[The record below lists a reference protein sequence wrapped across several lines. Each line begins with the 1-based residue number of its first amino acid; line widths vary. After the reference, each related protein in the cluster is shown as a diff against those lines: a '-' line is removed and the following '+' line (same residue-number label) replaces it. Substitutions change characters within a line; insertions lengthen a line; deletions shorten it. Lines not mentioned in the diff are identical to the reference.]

1 MCRRDLRVPHG
12 YKGKIEKNVNVNKE
26 IYINLKI
33 IENFKKLLL
42 LLKNCVKILLLV
54 EYFWVIYNLDKE
66 AFGDECSIVGQNKK
80 NQQAIA

>member
-1 MCRRDLRVPHG
+1 MATAWIRV
-12 YKGKIEKNVNVNKE
+12 KNRKICKNKKEK
-26 IYINLKI
+26 YQNLKI

-42 LLKNCVKILLLV
+42 LLKILLLV

>member
-1 MCRRDLRVPHG
+1 MATAWIRV
-12 YKGKIEKNVNVNKE
+12 KNRKICKNKKEK
-26 IYINLKI
+26 YQNLKI

-42 LLKNCVKILLLV
+42 LLKNCVKIQLLV
-54 EYFWVIYNLDKE
+54 EYFGALYKLDKE

>member
-1 MCRRDLRVPHG
+1 MATAWIRV
-12 YKGKIEKNVNVNKE
+12 KNRKICKNKKEK
-26 IYINLKI
+26 YQNLKI

-54 EYFWVIYNLDKE
+54 EYFWVIYNLEKE

>member
-1 MCRRDLRVPHG
+1 VLERPVATAWIRV
-12 YKGKIEKNVNVNKE
+12 KNRKICKNKKEK
-26 IYINLKI
+26 YQNLKI